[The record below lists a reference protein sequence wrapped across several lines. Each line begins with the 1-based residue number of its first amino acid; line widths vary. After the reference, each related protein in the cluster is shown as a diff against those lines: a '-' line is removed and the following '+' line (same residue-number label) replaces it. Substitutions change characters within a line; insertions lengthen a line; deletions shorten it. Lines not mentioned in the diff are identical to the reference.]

1 MRTNLIFHLNTH
13 RGDLLK
19 KTENLQTA
27 NMLPGGIEKYLRFY
41 KMGLLIISIFGIYL
55 GISGLY
61 LIIVENNY
69 ISGISLFLAA
79 LLLSPP
85 PIGISNMVARNL
97 HLELTMG
104 IKVGFSSMLLLIAWY
119 FL

>member
-1 MRTNLIFHLNTH
+1 MT
-13 RGDLLK
+13 
-19 KTENLQTA
+19 KTDKLQTA
-27 NMLPGGIEKYLRFY
+27 GMLPGGIEKYLRFY
-41 KMGLLIISIFGIYL
+41 KMGLLFIAIFGIYL

-61 LIIVENNY
+61 LIIIANNY

-104 IKVGFSSMLLLIAWY
+104 FKVGISSLLLLIGWY

>member
-1 MRTNLIFHLNTH
+1 MT
-13 RGDLLK
+13 
-19 KTENLQTA
+19 KTDKLQTA
-27 NMLPGGIEKYLRFY
+27 GMLPGGIEKYLRFY
-41 KMGLLIISIFGIYL
+41 KMGLFFIAIFGIYL

-69 ISGISLFLAA
+69 ISGVSLFLAA

-104 IKVGFSSMLLLIAWY
+104 IKVGFSSLLLLIAWY

>member
-1 MRTNLIFHLNTH
+1 M
-13 RGDLLK
+13 K

-27 NMLPGGIEKYLRFY
+27 SMLPGGIEKYLRFY

-61 LIIVENNY
+61 LIIVEHNY

-85 PIGISNMVARNL
+85 PIGISNMVAQNL